1 MFGDQSHRIASGVAN
16 AHGAARATTD
26 NVGHAL
32 LVVLVALLSLIALLF
47 VLARLE
53 PRKDARGSP
62 MAAGRHLHQN
72 LAAEG
77 TAPALLQ
84 RKNPPSGVSEQS
96 VGAASTGFEPEARYS
111 GQQSSR
117 RSPAPAPQHAYPGMH
132 APRRSGGCGGER
144 LTSWTSR
151 MAPRQQR
158 RHPG

>member
-1 MFGDQSHRIASGVAN
+1 MR
-16 AHGAARATTD
+16 AA
-26 NVGHAL
+26 
-32 LVVLVALLSLIALLF
+32 
-47 VLARLE
+47 
-53 PRKDARGSP
+53 SP

-132 APRRSGGCGGER
+132 APRRSGGGGGGGVGSRASGVGARPER
-144 LTSWTSR
+144 R
-151 MAPRQQR
+151 A
-158 RHPG
+158 